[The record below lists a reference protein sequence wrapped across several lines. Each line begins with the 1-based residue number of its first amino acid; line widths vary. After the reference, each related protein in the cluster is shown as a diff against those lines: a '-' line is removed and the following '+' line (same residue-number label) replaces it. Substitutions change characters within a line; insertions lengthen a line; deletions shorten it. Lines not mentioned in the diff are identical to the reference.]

1 MLTGWLS
8 PHASVTVCSGGGGG
22 GLSPRVSVTVCS
34 GRGVVKPL
42 YQFDCVLGGF
52 TQCLTV
58 ESNEVQPVC
67 QNMVKCDIQVFSVV
81 EIINLVS
88 PFLL

>member
-1 MLTGWLS
+1 ML
-8 PHASVTVCSGGGGG
+8 GGGG
-22 GLSPRVSVTVCS
+22 GLSPHVSVTVCS
-34 GRGVVKPL
+34 GKGLSSHVSVTVCSEGGGGVKL
-42 YQFDCVLGGF
+42 SCHA
-52 TQCLTV
+52 V